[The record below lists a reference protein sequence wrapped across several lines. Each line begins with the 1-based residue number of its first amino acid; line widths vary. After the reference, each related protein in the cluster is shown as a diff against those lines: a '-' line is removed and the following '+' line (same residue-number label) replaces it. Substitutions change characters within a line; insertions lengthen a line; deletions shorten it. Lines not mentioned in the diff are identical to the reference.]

1 MTIVANDLDAAVPR
15 QIGVLTQIFNKLII
29 AHDEMWSFFP
39 SKNGESP
46 WSYSPPEIE

>member
-15 QIGVLTQIFNKLII
+15 QIGVLAKPQDKLII

-39 SKNGESP
+39 SKNG
-46 WSYSPPEIE
+46 